1 MHILMR
7 FIVMMTMV
15 CLFAGCASNDN
26 MRASHEHTSDETFGD
41 ENHKTS
47 ESSEHAGDEDMTE
60 EALILAAF
68 ERMQQA
74 MIDKDIETLYLL
86 VTEDKTF
93 MHMSGKIQSKEA
105 FFGEIADG
113 TLNYY
118 QYEIHHPVITVLG
131 DRAELIADVT
141 LTAKVYGMSGTWTL
155 ATHAY
160 FIKIAGNWIQCN
172 AFD

>member
-1 MHILMR
+1 
-7 FIVMMTMV
+7 MMTMV
-15 CLFAGCASNDN
+15 GLFVGCASNDN

-41 ENHKTS
+41 KKHKTS

-93 MHMSGKIQSKEA
+93 MHMQEKFRVKKRFMVKSRM
-105 FFGEIADG
+105 
-113 TLNYY
+113 
-118 QYEIHHPVITVLG
+118 V
-131 DRAELIADVT
+131 R
-141 LTAKVYGMSGTWTL
+141 
-155 ATHAY
+155 
-160 FIKIAGNWIQCN
+160 
-172 AFD
+172 